1 MPIANV
7 RKSAGPSAAQN
18 DGKTLLGIEDKQGLA
33 REVKCSVRTVD
44 NLMAKRAIPFIKLG
58 RLVRFDVAKVKAAL
72 ARFEV
77 REVGY
82 GRGACE

>member
-1 MPIANV
+1 MPITNV
-7 RKSAGPSAAQN
+7 NKSPASAARN
-18 DGKTLLGIEDKQGLA
+18 RGMPFFGIEDKQGLA
-33 REVKCSVRTVD
+33 REIKCSVRTVD

-77 REVGY
+77 REAGY
-82 GRGACE
+82 RR

>member
-1 MPIANV
+1 MPMTSCN
-7 RKSAGPSAAQN
+7 KSAAPLAAQN
-18 DGKTLLGIEDKQGLA
+18 GGIALLGLEDKQGIA

-44 NLMAKRAIPFIKLG
+44 HLMAKRAIPFFKLG

-82 GRGACE
+82 RKGARE